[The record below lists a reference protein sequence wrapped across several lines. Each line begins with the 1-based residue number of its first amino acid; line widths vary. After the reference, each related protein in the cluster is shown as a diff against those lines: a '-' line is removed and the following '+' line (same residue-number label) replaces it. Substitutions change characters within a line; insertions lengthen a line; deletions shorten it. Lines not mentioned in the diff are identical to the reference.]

1 MIVSSAGEPSH
12 MCLTLTRMMMMMM
25 MMIVKTMIE
34 TLKMIEMLTMIS
46 MRGLTSQSHGLFGL
60 ILKMFPA

>member
-12 MCLTLTRMMMMMM
+12 MCLTLIRMM

-34 TLKMIEMLTMIS
+34 TLKMIEMLTMRS

>member
-12 MCLTLTRMMMMMM
+12 MCLTLIRMM

>member
-12 MCLTLTRMMMMMM
+12 MCLTLIRMMMM